1 MWLQTILQSH
11 SCKNSLVLAQEEAQR
26 LMKQNGIPRNKST
39 HLQPSDFFTNETKA
53 YIGEKTACS
62 TNGTGKT
69 GYWHAKYWNEISVF
83 HSLSI
88 NSQWI
93 KDLNVRPEDL
103 NLLLEKNKENTGTY
117 RPR

>member
-1 MWLQTILQSH
+1 LSKNRNAGAITICDFKLYYKVIVV
-11 SCKNSLVLAQEEAQR
+11 KNSLVLAQEEAQR

-69 GYWHAKYWNEISVF
+69 GY
-83 HSLSI
+83 
-88 NSQWI
+88 
-93 KDLNVRPEDL
+93 
-103 NLLLEKNKENTGTY
+103 
-117 RPR
+117 